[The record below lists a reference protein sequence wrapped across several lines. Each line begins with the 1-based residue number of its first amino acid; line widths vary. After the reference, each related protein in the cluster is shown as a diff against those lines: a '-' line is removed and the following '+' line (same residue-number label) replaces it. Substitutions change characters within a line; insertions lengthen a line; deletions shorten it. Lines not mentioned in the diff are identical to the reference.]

1 MGITPQEVREVF
13 GQALDPGDDVMIHA
27 ALGSIGHF
35 DAGVEDIIDAL
46 IEAVV
51 PDGTLVVMT
60 DTRSFAKTGRFSPL
74 QPSET
79 GLLTERFRQREN
91 ALRSIVPMVSY
102 AAIGPNAAYYTQQYN
117 SHLDET
123 ATMSR
128 LLERDAKMMLFG
140 IAYEKC
146 TLYHLS
152 EERNKSQVNFYKTFE
167 GILTIDNKDIGPVSQ
182 RYFVRQDMSVR
193 KDPSIAG
200 RMLEERGQA
209 HVAAL
214 GDGFVR
220 TFKSRDFDRC
230 CMDALANDPKAFLVR
245 A

>member
-1 MGITPQEVREVF
+1 MGVTAEQVREVF
-13 GQALDPGDDVMIHA
+13 AQALEPGDDVMIHA
-27 ALGSIGHF
+27 SLGAIGHF
-35 DAGVEDIIDAL
+35 DAGVDDIIDAL
-46 IEAVV
+46 IEAVA
-51 PDGTLVVMT
+51 PEGTVVVMT

-79 GLLTERFRQREN
+79 GLLTERFRQRED

-102 AAIGPNAAYYTQQYN
+102 AAIGPNAAFYTQQYN

-123 ATMSR
+123 ATMTR
-128 LLERDAKMMLFG
+128 LLERDSKMMLFG

-146 TLYHLS
+146 TLFHLS
-152 EERNKSQVNFYKTFE
+152 EERNKSPVNFYKTFE
-167 GILTIDNKDIGPVSQ
+167 GMLTIDDRVVGPISQ
-182 RYFVRQDMSVR
+182 RYFVRQDMGVR

-209 HVAAL
+209 HVAPL
-214 GDGFVR
+214 GDGHVR
-220 TFKSRDFDRC
+220 TFKSRDFDQC
-230 CMDALANDPKAFLVR
+230 CMDALAKDPEAFLVR